1 MDDEEARASMKK
13 MGIVRH
19 LGGPERMR
27 EALRTEVENAT
38 RVARE
43 AKMVKP

>member
-1 MDDEEARASMKK
+1 MHK
-13 MGIVRH
+13 MGILRR

-27 EALRTEVENAT
+27 EAMRAEVENAT

-43 AKMVKP
+43 AKMVK